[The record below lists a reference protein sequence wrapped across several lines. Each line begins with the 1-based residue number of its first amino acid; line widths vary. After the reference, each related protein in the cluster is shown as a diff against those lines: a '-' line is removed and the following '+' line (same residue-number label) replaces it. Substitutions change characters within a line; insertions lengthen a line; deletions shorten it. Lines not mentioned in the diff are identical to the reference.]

1 MKYRDEYRNK
11 DLCQSIIKR
20 ITELTKEKVNIMEV
34 CGTHTV
40 SIFRSGLKELLPE
53 NINLISGPGCPVCV
67 TPIAAIDH
75 IIALAREKDT
85 IIVTFGDMV
94 NVPGTSSSLKKEK
107 ANGAD
112 ILIIYSPFQV
122 IEIARKYPEKKVIL
136 IGIGFETT
144 TPLLASVILEVA
156 ERQIDNFYLFS
167 LAKIMPPIMQTL
179 LQKKDAVIDGFLCPG
194 HVSAII
200 GTKPYEFIPDNY
212 HIPCVIAGFEPGDI
226 LIGIYHI
233 IQQNINKKSFV
244 ENKYQRVVKKEGNP
258 VALRKMAEVFNEVDS
273 TWRGIGNVKK
283 SGLDL
288 KEKYASMNARNL
300 KVKIEK
306 SREHPDCRC
315 GEVLRGI
322 ITPLQC
328 PLFRKICTPEN
339 PIGACMVSS
348 EGSCA
353 AYYKYNSV

>member
-122 IEIARKYPEKKVIL
+122 IEIARKYPKKNVIL

-144 TPLLASVILEVA
+144 T
-156 ERQIDNFYLFS
+156 
-167 LAKIMPPIMQTL
+167 
-179 LQKKDAVIDGFLCPG
+179 
-194 HVSAII
+194 H
-200 GTKPYEFIPDNY
+200 
-212 HIPCVIAGFEPGDI
+212 
-226 LIGIYHI
+226 
-233 IQQNINKKSFV
+233 
-244 ENKYQRVVKKEGNP
+244 
-258 VALRKMAEVFNEVDS
+258 
-273 TWRGIGNVKK
+273 
-283 SGLDL
+283 
-288 KEKYASMNARNL
+288 
-300 KVKIEK
+300 
-306 SREHPDCRC
+306 
-315 GEVLRGI
+315 
-322 ITPLQC
+322 
-328 PLFRKICTPEN
+328 
-339 PIGACMVSS
+339 
-348 EGSCA
+348 
-353 AYYKYNSV
+353 